1 MGGATASGPTSGTPI
16 GAARGADI
24 AFDHSKPLEL
34 LEPLGTVGQKDK
46 ILFDDKVA
54 TTSEFQFNGSRN
66 GLAWVRK
73 VENHFISRA
82 PVLLAILSWAEACE
96 ETVDIPMVM
105 RVTGHVLT
113 EDQVRNVNASMWG
126 FLSVTVSG
134 PAETIFKRAKT
145 LQGIDAWR
153 VMTRYVNHGKRIRL
167 NHLRDQ
173 VMTVR
178 TRPIQSVEKIEEG
191 VAEFEN
197 LFAEY
202 ALAGGILE
210 GDDAMKSDLLKIL
223 PSGVRDRLLW
233 NADDEGSFEKFK
245 NMVVAQSLK
254 ILENEK
260 KLPNLHSVSEQTS
273 SEDRASLVAPP
284 ELDQDTILAFQRWRA
299 SKGKPD
305 ARNQPPKGDP
315 KYTNKRRCP
324 NCGGED
330 CPVKC
335 PKPPVPIKDRPCW
348 TCGKTGHRNADCP
361 ERKTGKAQVVEDGSS
376 AIGEALRAAGL
387 LGTVN
392 ADKTLGGST
401 TWRSTSSSQPRRLA
415 SRRPRNATS
424 VCSSRR
430 TSDCKTNFQLW
441 QQIAKMQ
448 RRELKAANSDPSR
461 RLKRAYLVVRPKL
474 R

>member
-1 MGGATASGPTSGTPI
+1 
-16 GAARGADI
+16 
-24 AFDHSKPLEL
+24 
-34 LEPLGTVGQKDK
+34 
-46 ILFDDKVA
+46 
-54 TTSEFQFNGSRN
+54 
-66 GLAWVRK
+66 
-73 VENHFISRA
+73 
-82 PVLLAILSWAEACE
+82 
-96 ETVDIPMVM
+96 MVM

-167 NHLRDQ
+167 NHRRDQ

-210 GDDAMKSDLLKIL
+210 GDDAMKSGLLKIL
-223 PSGVRDRLLW
+223 PRGFRDRLLW
-233 NADDEGSFEKFK
+233 NADDEGSVEKFK

-260 KLPNLHSVSEQTS
+260 KLPNLQSIPEQPS
-273 SEDRASLVAPP
+273 SEGRASLLAPP
-284 ELDQDTILAFQRWRA
+284 ELDQDTILAFQRWSA
-299 SKGKPD
+299 SKGKLEN
-305 ARNQPPKGDP
+305 RNQAPKGGP

-335 PKPPVPIKDRPCW
+335 PKPPARPHQGP
-348 TCGKTGHRNADCP
+348 TMLDVR
-361 ERKTGKAQVVEDGSS
+361 QS
-376 AIGEALRAAGL
+376 RAP
-387 LGTVN
+387 
-392 ADKTLGGST
+392 
-401 TWRSTSSSQPRRLA
+401 QRRL
-415 SRRPRNATS
+415 S
-424 VCSSRR
+424 
-430 TSDCKTNFQLW
+430 
-441 QQIAKMQ
+441 
-448 RRELKAANSDPSR
+448 
-461 RLKRAYLVVRPKL
+461 
-474 R
+474 